1 VLKSIM
7 TVFFAACI
15 VIHITPYLPY
25 LTYKI
30 CSSKLGVGD
39 SILRIPGST
48 NCGIDV
54 CVCFKY

>member
-1 VLKSIM
+1 M